1 MVDFKLTS
9 SKDLIVKVINKHGVS
24 EQIQLTLNVSEIF
37 LNMLNFILKCIY
49 FILIYFND
57 NVFQVLSATDDIM
70 TLVNKLLTEMKAK
83 LKIKNIS
90 SK

>member
-24 EQIQLTLNVSEIF
+24 EQIKLTLNVSEIF

-70 TLVNKLLTEMKAK
+70 TLVNKLLKEMKAK